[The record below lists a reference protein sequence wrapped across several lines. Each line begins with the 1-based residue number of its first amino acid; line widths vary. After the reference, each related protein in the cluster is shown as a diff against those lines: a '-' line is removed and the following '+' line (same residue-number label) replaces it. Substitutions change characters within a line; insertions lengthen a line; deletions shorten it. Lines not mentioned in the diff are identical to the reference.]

1 MRRISIYIFLIVA
14 SFNLYAQ
21 DIEDKSLE
29 IFTLI
34 SQIKSA
40 KSTDRRLLMNQL
52 KIELREL
59 NAENRAKV
67 MQELKASFRMKSH
80 SNGMGMGK
88 QKGKQNFKKQSKRH
102 NNSQRKGQR

>member
-1 MRRISIYIFLIVA
+1 MRRILIYIFLIVA

-21 DIEDKSLE
+21 EIEENPVE
-29 IFTLI
+29 ISTLI

-52 KIELREL
+52 KTQLREL
-59 NAENRAKV
+59 NAEHRAKV

-80 SNGMGMGK
+80 SNDMGMVH
-88 QKGKQNFKKQSKRH
+88 QKGRQNFKKQNKQH
-102 NNSQRKGQR
+102 NNPQHKGQR